1 MGFVGFGSI
10 AQAAARLA
18 AAFGMRVIALRRN
31 PTAADEGRALAE
43 VTYGLEEAALLYA
56 QSDFVVSTLPA
67 TPATR
72 KMIGRAAFQAMRRTQ
87 P

>member
-10 AQAAARLA
+10 AQAAAKLA

-56 QSDFVVSTLPA
+56 Q
-67 TPATR
+67 
-72 KMIGRAAFQAMRRTQ
+72 
-87 P
+87 